1 MNVALALAIVA
12 QAAQFVP
19 GGNGIGEAIACAP
32 MSLAAPPANAMR
44 VVGGQVPGRIMFGPG
59 ESLVINAGTANGI
72 KPGQVYFVRRYIT
85 DRFTPVT
92 PDFTPH
98 SIHTAGWITIV
109 DARDAMAVATVTHAC
124 DGVLEG
130 DYLEPF
136 AEPVLPVPA
145 ADARPDFENP
155 ARIVMADERR
165 QAGYPG
171 LAMLLNRGSD
181 HGVRPG
187 QALTIFRAAAGGTGG
202 PVLTLGTA
210 TVLRVFGQTS
220 VVRID
225 TSSDVIWVGDL
236 AAIHRITQ

>member
-1 MNVALALAIVA
+1 VNVALALALVA
-12 QAAQFVP
+12 QAAQPVP
-19 GGNGIGEAIACAP
+19 IGNGILAQIACAP
-32 MSLAAPPANAMR
+32 MSLAAPPVNSMR
-44 VVGGQVPGRIMFGPG
+44 VVGGQVQGRIMFGPG
-59 ESLVINAGTANGI
+59 EPLVINAGTLDGI
-72 KPGQVYFVRRYIT
+72 RPGQVYFVRRYVT

-92 PDFTPH
+92 PDFTPY
-98 SIHTAGWITIV
+98 SIHTAGWVTIV
-109 DARDAMAVATVTHAC
+109 DARESMAVATVTRAC

-136 AEPVLPVPA
+136 AEPVLPEPA
-145 ADARPDFENP
+145 AEARPDFEHP

-165 QAGYPG
+165 QTGYPG

-187 QALTIFRAAAGGTGG
+187 QALTIFRNAVGGGG
-202 PVLTLGTA
+202 PVLTVGTA

-225 TSSDVIWVGDL
+225 SSSDAIWIGDL

>member
-92 PDFTPH
+92 PDFTPQ

-109 DARDAMAVATVTHAC
+109 DARDAMAVAT
-124 DGVLEG
+124 
-130 DYLEPF
+130 
-136 AEPVLPVPA
+136 
-145 ADARPDFENP
+145 
-155 ARIVMADERR
+155 
-165 QAGYPG
+165 
-171 LAMLLNRGSD
+171 
-181 HGVRPG
+181 
-187 QALTIFRAAAGGTGG
+187 
-202 PVLTLGTA
+202 
-210 TVLRVFGQTS
+210 
-220 VVRID
+220 
-225 TSSDVIWVGDL
+225 
-236 AAIHRITQ
+236 